1 MKKKTFGGGLTIP
14 TETGFVDETL
24 KLLER
29 WGADA
34 VRDCDG
40 TAMPDEIKRAG
51 YKIYSTYFVGSAA
64 ITNLQRPCPM
74 RGHISSYAANISPQR
89 RKHWS
94 WIFYADISSNRFNR
108 NTIAT

>member
-40 TAMPDEIKRAG
+40 TAMPDEIKIG
-51 YKIYSTYFVGSAA
+51 TDIYTVSKMLTHKNVSTTQIYACLLYTSSTY
-64 ITNLQRPCPM
+64 
-74 RGHISSYAANISPQR
+74 HHANIP
-89 RKHWS
+89 
-94 WIFYADISSNRFNR
+94 
-108 NTIAT
+108 